1 MNQDTNYFSL
11 CESSISGAAVQH
23 RKNHYHFA
31 KHLHTSIEMYLIK
44 SGVCFMTIGDTTIEC
59 TKNDFVMILP
69 NVVHSFYLTDE
80 AECSFYHIH
89 FSPEILSHITLE
101 KGSSINL
108 MHSLLFCCTPF
119 HKQTATKEMTE
130 LFLAIIDL
138 YNTNREPIAS
148 ANINLYILQLILIIL
163 HSCESSTDGHSL
175 VKTQSNYISFTL
187 NYIEQHYM
195 DKILIPDI
203 AKKLNISSRYLSKLF
218 SQYMNLS
225 LANYINVYRI
235 NRAIELMDTTNLT
248 FTEISGMI
256 GLKDSQHFSKL
267 FFHIIGTTPSQYKK
281 FMLKQNKK

>member
-1 MNQDTNYFSL
+1 MNPDTNYFSL
-11 CESSISGAAVQH
+11 CESSISGAAIQH

-44 SGVCFMTIGDTTIEC
+44 SGSCFMTIGDTTIEC
-59 TKNDFVMILP
+59 TEDDFVMILP
-69 NVVHSFYLTDE
+69 NVVHSFYLNDDT
-80 AECSFYHIH
+80 ECSFYHIH

-101 KGSSINL
+101 KEASVNL
-108 MHSLLFCCTPF
+108 LHSLLFCCTPF
-119 HKQTATKEMTE
+119 HRQKSTEEMAE

-138 YNTNREPIAS
+138 YNTSREPIAS
-148 ANINLYILQLILIIL
+148 ANMNLYILRLILIIL
-163 HSCESSTDGHSL
+163 QSYNSSSDAHSPAKMQGH
-175 VKTQSNYISFTL
+175 YISYTL
-187 NYIEQHYM
+187 NYVERHYM
-195 DKILIPDI
+195 DKILISDI
-203 AKKLNISSRYLSKLF
+203 AEKLNISSRYLSKLF

-267 FFHIIGTTPSQYKK
+267 FFHVIGTTPSQYKK
-281 FMLKQNKK
+281 FMLKHK